1 MAEKPTSP
9 QPGGTPPHPQTPKIT
24 AVPGNK
30 VQVEFQ
36 IDDLIRRLL
45 PVQAAGHCGGCNGC
59 SGCSH
64 FA

>member
-1 MAEKPTSP
+1 MAEKPTSS
-9 QPGGTPPHPQTPKIT
+9 QPATGQQSQQPRVA
-24 AVPGNK
+24 AVKGQNI
-30 VQVEFQ
+30 QLEFQ

-59 SGCSH
+59 GGCSH